1 MIAIINET
9 LVLIIRSMANEQGK
23 HSLTEKLESIIDKLW
38 IIQFLNSSMLVV
50 LLSSNVT
57 TFNRVL
63 PSWFP
68 IFTGEYEDITEAWF
82 KDVGIVV
89 ALSCFSNCILSIK
102 NVSNLLKSFVKQ
114 CLDRGCTRDPK
125 KTKKVV

>member
-9 LVLIIRSMANEQGK
+9 LVFIIRSMANEQGK

-57 TFNRVL
+57 TLNSIL

-68 IFTGEYEDITEAWF
+68 VLQGRYEDITEAWF
-82 KDVGIVV
+82 KDVGVVV
-89 ALSCFSNCILSIK
+89 ALSCFTNCVLSIK
-102 NVSNLLKSFVKQ
+102 NVSNVLKSFIKQ

-125 KTKKVV
+125 KTKQVV